1 MTLYSGHTYNLTPPS
16 GDWNGSVLVVED
28 NLHTRELLSAQ
39 LELHRLK
46 SVCVPD
52 GKSAMNWLTENQTDV
67 VLLDLML
74 PDIDGLAVCQNIRE
88 KFSPTDL
95 PILMLSARGD
105 QPEVRLSGLQ
115 AGANDFMAKPH
126 QAAELAAR
134 INVLLK
140 TTLKARHQE
149 AELQSRISH
158 VIVSTPDPDKR
169 LYEIAKITCEAVR
182 GTAAAVCEIN
192 REDGTV
198 TLAAQY
204 LSAADSEKGS
214 RELRAQRSFSEA
226 AIWITSQSSQG
237 IRCQIEDTDLNEH
250 IRSYM
255 THYGVKSALFYPLPA
270 GYLEIWDSQENRRFS
285 DEDTRLLQVAASHAA
300 AALTN
305 AMLHR
310 ELVASEAR
318 CRGKL
323 VHANKAIGDTIQEP
337 LKNGGNER
345 VLLPPQG
352 NEVIL
357 EGNFNSQLETGGF
370 RNVTARGQ
378 EKTRFLQQFI
388 SNISHDL
395 KASLSL
401 INLTVFMLRKAIL
414 PEAHQRH
421 LTILENQV
429 SQLTHLVEGMLR
441 LSKLDEAPEFN
452 FESVD
457 LNRLVGEIL
466 TRLQPAFADK
476 NHTLHFTSDPTL
488 APIQA
493 DVHALDRAI
502 SNIVT
507 NAIHY
512 TADSGDIRVE
522 ITHSPT
528 EAMIKVKDSGI
539 GIAAADLPHI
549 FERFYRADKTKNP
562 NIGGLGLAIVKEIIE
577 AHKGHVEVES
587 TPGSGSI
594 FSVHLPLKN

>member
-16 GDWNGSVLVVED
+16 DDWNGSVLVVED

-52 GKSAMNWLTENQTDV
+52 GKSAMNWLNENQTDV

-126 QAAELAAR
+126 QAAELVAR

-140 TTLKARHQE
+140 TTLKARHRE
-149 AELQSRISH
+149 AELQSRISQI
-158 VIVSTPDPDKR
+158 IVSTPNPDKR
-169 LYEIAKITCEAVR
+169 LYEMAKIACEAVR

-192 REDGTV
+192 QEDGTV

-214 RELRAQRSFSEA
+214 RELRAQRSFPEA
-226 AIWITSQSSQG
+226 ATWITSQSSQG
-237 IRCQIEDTDLNEH
+237 IRCQIEDTHLNEH

-270 GYLEIWDSQENRRFS
+270 GYIEIWNSQENRRFS
-285 DEDTRLLQVAASHAA
+285 DEDIRLLQI
-300 AALTN
+300 
-305 AMLHR
+305 
-310 ELVASEAR
+310 VASEAR

-323 VHANKAIGDTIQEP
+323 VHANKTIGDPIQEP
-337 LKNGGNER
+337 LKNGGNELA
-345 VLLPPQG
+345 LLPPQG
-352 NEVIL
+352 NE
-357 EGNFNSQLETGGF
+357 GNFNSQPETGVF
-370 RNVTARGQ
+370 RDVSARRQ

-395 KASLSL
+395 KASLSI
-401 INLTVFMLRKAIL
+401 INLTVFMLRKATL

-421 LTILENQV
+421 LTILESQV

-452 FESVD
+452 FESVE

-493 DVHALDRAI
+493 DAHALDRAI
-502 SNIVT
+502 SNIVM

-512 TADSGDIRVE
+512 TTDPGDIHVE

-528 EAMIKVKDSGI
+528 KAIIKVKDSGI

-587 TPGSGSI
+587 APGSGST

>member
-1 MTLYSGHTYNLTPPS
+1 MTLYSSHNHNLTPPS

-28 NLHTRELLSAQ
+28 NLHTQELLSAQ

-134 INVLLK
+134 INILLK

-149 AELQSRISH
+149 AELQSRISQA
-158 VIVSTPDPDKR
+158 IVSTPDPDKR
-169 LYEIAKITCEAVR
+169 LYEIAKIACEAVR

-192 REDGTV
+192 REEGTV
-198 TLAAQY
+198 TLATQY

-214 RELRAQRSFSEA
+214 RELRAQRSFPEA
-226 AIWITSQSSQG
+226 ATWITSQSSQG
-237 IRCQIEDTDLNEH
+237 IRCQIEDADLNEH

-255 THYGVKSALFYPLPA
+255 TYYGVKSALFYPLPA
-270 GYLEIWDSQENRRFS
+270 GYIEIWDCQENRRFS
-285 DEDTRLLQVAASHAA
+285 DEDIQLLQVVASHAA

-310 ELVASEAR
+310 ELITSEAR

-323 VHANKAIGDTIQEP
+323 VHANEAIGGTIQEP
-337 LKNGGNER
+337 LRNGGNEL

-352 NEVIL
+352 DEVIL
-357 EGNFNSQLETGGF
+357 EGNFNNLEQQQHEL
-370 RNVTARGQ
+370 ARRQ

-388 SNISHDL
+388 SNIAHDL
-395 KASLSL
+395 KASLSV

-421 LTILENQV
+421 LAILESQV

-452 FESVD
+452 FERVD

-488 APIQA
+488 ATIQA

-502 SNIVT
+502 SNIVM

-512 TADSGDIRVE
+512 TTDPGDIHVE

-539 GIAAADLPHI
+539 GIAAADLPRI

-562 NIGGLGLAIVKEIIE
+562 NIGGLGLAIVKELVE

-587 TPGSGSI
+587 IPGSGST